1 MIKIDAVLYGLK
13 GANWKQAYHSL
24 AESVSDATGL
34 SMMDV
39 ADQLIANEQKSPS
52 GIGRGFALPH
62 LQIAGLSKP
71 FVLFAK
77 LAQPIDM
84 ETVDHDAVDMMAVL
98 LSPENDGPY
107 HLRRLS
113 RLSRFFRDETI
124 CQKLQGA
131 ESEDALRAILL
142 YEIDMANEE
151 RKAA

>member
-1 MIKIDAVLYGLK
+1 
-13 GANWKQAYHSL
+13 
-24 AESVSDATGL
+24 
-34 SMMDV
+34 
-39 ADQLIANEQKSPS
+39 
-52 GIGRGFALPH
+52 
-62 LQIAGLSKP
+62 
-71 FVLFAK
+71 
-77 LAQPIDM
+77 
-84 ETVDHDAVDMMAVL
+84 L